1 MSINLQVVSATGWAV
16 GRFEVTERNTR
27 KQGIPETI
35 TGKAGLAR
43 NAPGTR
49 FRSVQ
54 SPLDPV
60 THLNQ
65 RRGPSNRYDVLTC
78 TVEVLGAKGSLGNR
92 SWLEYEQFLS
102 PEPGHLVLIITGLPT
117 ARMNIGYGPQ
127 CRSTGTTIED
137 PCCPAFTLA
146 TCGRPFAHSAQ

>member
-117 ARMNIGYGPQ
+117 ARMNIIWATMQKYRYHYRGSMLPGIHAGHL
-127 CRSTGTTIED
+127 RA
-137 PCCPAFTLA
+137 AF
-146 TCGRPFAHSAQ
+146 CS